1 MFFVQKLQAVKRFI
15 DKNREQGKSIK
26 NGYPNR
32 NRRQH
37 MLQGKIA
44 LVTGAGRGIGRAIA
58 LTLAGYGADVA
69 VNYSGSEE
77 KARQVAE
84 EIKQMGRRA
93 VIVQADVS
101 KQEDCVRM
109 FREVSEAL
117 GTVDILVNNAGI
129 TRDNLAVRMSEEE
142 FDQVIDTNLK
152 GAFFCM
158 KLAGTAMMKKRYGR
172 IISLSSISG
181 VRGNAGQMNY
191 CAAKAGVI
199 GMTKCLAK
207 ELASRGVT
215 VNAVAPGYID
225 TDMTAALP
233 EKVRESV
240 LAQVPLKRMGQ
251 PQDIAE
257 AVAFLASD
265 RASYITGQTIQV
277 DGGMGI

>member
-1 MFFVQKLQAVKRFI
+1 MYKRQA
-15 DKNREQGKSIK
+15 
-26 NGYPNR
+26 
-32 NRRQH
+32 
-37 MLQGKIA
+37 LA
-44 LVTGAGRGIGRAIA
+44 
-58 LTLAGYGADVA
+58 LAGYGADVA
-69 VNYSGSEE
+69 VNYSGSKE
-77 KARQVAE
+77 KAIQTAE
-84 EIKQMGRRA
+84 EIKQLGCRA
-93 VIVQADVS
+93 IAVQADVS

-109 FREVSEAL
+109 FQEISEAF

-142 FDQVIDTNLK
+142 FDRVIETNLK

-158 KLAGTAMMKKRYGR
+158 KLAGKAMMRKRYGR

-191 CAAKAGVI
+191 CAAKAGII
-199 GMTKCLAK
+199 GMTKCLAR

-233 EKVRESV
+233 DKVKEAV
-240 LAQVPLKRMGQ
+240 LAQIPLGRMGR
-251 PQDIAE
+251 PEDIAE

-265 RASYITGQTIQV
+265 RAAYITGQVIQV